1 MVGGI
6 NVRSE
11 PPSLSLL
18 PIIYIEIIER
28 SRRDQ
33 VLYLWHHRGPELW
46 APHGNKQNRCFS
58 NNICYL
64 PGRRMLEMMEITLW
78 CSCQLKNVIKIIEIF
93 RISRLLL
100 SYFSGNVVTNLCH
113 VIWYDPCHCSHYIY
127 ISLGLNIFPEKE
139 KSYTDWETWEVF
151 GRCINILQ
159 DWQNL
164 FI

>member
-1 MVGGI
+1 MTKYCICDTRAGV
-6 NVRSE
+6 
-11 PPSLSLL
+11 
-18 PIIYIEIIER
+18 
-28 SRRDQ
+28 
-33 VLYLWHHRGPELW
+33 
-46 APHGNKQNRCFS
+46 PHGYKQNRCFS

-113 VIWYDPCHCSHYIY
+113 VIWYDPCHCSHSIY

-139 KSYTDWETWEVF
+139 KSCETWAVF

-159 DWQNL
+159 DGQIYLTSAWWIDFQWKWHLLNERRNHW
-164 FI
+164 